1 MKTMKLAL
9 LVLIAG
15 CGGAPFTTGG
25 DPPPAAGVDPPPADD
40 GLTQVSTSDAGS
52 PAAAATAPTAT
63 PAASSAPSASSQ
75 PPPDPPPATDA
86 GPAPSETDACVPIP
100 YSAACPAATSAWPGC
115 GKHSDGCGSFYDCG
129 EPCVEPQSS
138 DAAGGSG
145 DSCSQ
150 LTHCSGCALVGS
162 IAASEQAPCA
172 SAVSTDDASGC
183 QSYLSALR
191 ASQLCL

>member
-9 LVLIAG
+9 LVLLAG
-15 CGGAPFTTGG
+15 CGGATFTTGG
-25 DPPPAAGVDPPPADD
+25 DPPPAASIDPPADD
-40 GLTQVSTSDAGS
+40 GLSQVSTSEAGT
-52 PAAAATAPTAT
+52 PAASATAPTAT

-75 PPPDPPPATDA
+75 PPTDPPPATDA
-86 GPAPSETDACVPIP
+86 GPAPAATDACVPIP
-100 YSAACPAATSAWPGC
+100 YSDACPVATSSWPGC

-138 DAAGGSG
+138 DAGGNG

-150 LTHCSGCALVGS
+150 LTHCSGCVLVGS
-162 IAASEQAPCA
+162 ITASEQAPCA

-183 QSYLSALR
+183 QGYLSALR